1 MSSMIPSP
9 AWSSRAPSFFAADE
23 TDVSVRSTREARK
36 RAQRGDSNISNI
48 LALLIFILLLYGG
61 AKLGPL
67 YLEQYRIGQAAQ
79 AAANQWVNL
88 TPNLR
93 VVQDDL
99 QTRLDAARI
108 KRLAAT
114 DFNFSRVTDADVQVE
129 VRYTA
134 TIRHP
139 YDIIKPS
146 KLNFNIRKS
155 ATRSVSI
162 SE

>member
-1 MSSMIPSP
+1 MSSFMPS
-9 AWSSRAPSFFAADE
+9 SVIHRAPLEATEPFCSAQAQ
-23 TDVSVRSTREARK
+23 TRSDRMR
-36 RAQRGDSNISNI
+36 RQRGSNSMSNVM
-48 LALLIFILLLYGG
+48 AMLIFVLLLYAG
-61 AKLGPL
+61 AKVGPL

-79 AAANQWVNL
+79 AAANQWVNV

-99 QTRLDAARI
+99 QTRLDAAKI

-114 DFNFSRVTDADVQVE
+114 DFSFSRVTDSEVQVE

-139 YDIIKPS
+139 YDVVKPS
-146 KLNFNIRKS
+146 KMNFTIRKS
-155 ATRSVSI
+155 ATRSLSI